1 MSDTKE
7 ILVSFEKKEKGK
19 KINGKKEIDKSLQDA
34 KIPKKRKVTVEKKW
48 QHSTTLLHHTENSL
62 QVLRWLLSSTA
73 DEWLPIHKLVFS
85 QISAKITSYRSQ
97 DIEKSL
103 FDETLFVNA
112 TGVVELLILSEMKCH
127 FCGDIM
133 QLLYEYVRE
142 PKQWSL
148 DRIDNALG
156 HNRDNVYATC
166 LSCNLRR
173 KTIHHDRFYF
183 TKQVRW
189 EKVDGSS

>member
-7 ILVSFEKKEKGK
+7 ILVSFEKKERR
-19 KINGKKEIDKSLQDA
+19 NSKERESIKDG
-34 KIPKKRKVTVEKKW
+34 KIPKKRKVTEEKKW
-48 QHSTTLLHHTENSL
+48 QHSSTLLHHTENSL
-62 QVLRWLLSSTA
+62 QVLRSLLCSTVDA
-73 DEWLPIHKLVFS
+73 WLPIHKLVFS
-85 QISAKITSYRSQ
+85 QISAKIASYRSQ
-97 DIEKSL
+97 DMEKSL

-112 TGVVELLILSEMKCH
+112 TGVVELLLASEMKCH
-127 FCGDIM
+127 FCSDVM

-148 DRIDNALG
+148 DRIDNSFG
-156 HNRDNVYATC
+156 HNRDNIYAAC